1 MIDIIAVNNLLR
13 DTFGLKVYLDFVPES
28 AEKPAVSWVHIS
40 DSSARLLDGD
50 KTGPSNTIRVSVVAT
65 SIEDISNYVNIGE
78 AVDNTSNADF
88 TNIFVLNTIIAS
100 KDDTD
105 SSYRQ
110 AFIDYQL
117 Y

>member
-1 MIDIIAVNNLLR
+1 MIDIIAVNSLLT
-13 DTFGLKVYLDFVPES
+13 DIFGLTVYIDFVPES
-28 AEKPAVSWVHIS
+28 AYKPAVSWVHIS
-40 DSSARLLDGD
+40 DSSVRVLDGD
-50 KTGPSNTIRVSVVAT
+50 KTGRSNTIRVSIAT
-65 SIEDISNYVNIGE
+65 DSIEDLSNYVNIGE
-78 AVDNTSNADF
+78 AADNTSNADF

>member
-1 MIDIIAVNNLLR
+1 MLDVIAVNSLLT
-13 DTFGLKVYLDFVPES
+13 DTFGLTVYTDFVPES
-28 AEKPAVSWVHIS
+28 AHKPAVSWVHIT
-40 DSSARLLDGD
+40 DVSSRLLDGD
-50 KTGPSNTIRVSVVAT
+50 KTGISNTIRVSVVGN
-65 SIEDISNYVNIGE
+65 SMEEISNYVNIGE
-78 AVDNTSNADF
+78 AADNTSNADF

>member
-1 MIDIIAVNNLLR
+1 MIDVVAVNNLLT
-13 DTFGLKVYLDFVPES
+13 DTFGLTVYIDFVPES
-28 AEKPAVSWVHIS
+28 AVKPAVSWVHIS
-40 DSSARLLDGD
+40 DASDRLLDGD
-50 KTGPSNTIRVSVVAT
+50 KTGERNSIRVSISAN
-65 SIEDISNYVNIGE
+65 SIEELSNYVNIGE